1 MVKEV
6 GWRAQVMV
14 VLHSRLTY
22 NTFTTQLRHNQ
33 LRNYSYVTCQ
43 QVSHSDDERVR
54 QSEQNGFLVL
64 HVLNLQPNKKY
75 FKIFLIFQNFL
86 LCFLLVHLWFFIS
99 LFLFSKLLVFYCIS
113 SLIYLKPCSC
123 YFFIVV

>member
-14 VLHSRLTY
+14 VLYSCLTY
-22 NTFTTQLRHNQ
+22 NTFTTKLRHNQ

-75 FKIFLIFQNFL
+75 FKIFFN
-86 LCFLLVHLWFFIS
+86 
-99 LFLFSKLLVFYCIS
+99 FSKFSFMFSVGSFMVFYFFCFYS
-113 SLIYLKPCSC
+113 QSYW
-123 YFFIVV
+123 YFIAFLHSFI